1 MIDFRLFVI
10 NLLCIVG
17 ASFLIFAIMTYFN
30 IGDTNKTGLA
40 IFIGCI
46 GVLVIYCWINVPKLS
61 CEICSKTHPYIEN
74 MIAYNDDIP
83 FFVTDQDG
91 LILPENIHGT
101 MRTDINLDKFLKY
114 GYLSKQLREAM
125 MYQKMYGGT
134 NPPPSVTATSQIVS
148 PFGDVVIAVDPV
160 LLATTVPVG
169 VPENVSSAAMTSTV
183 AQVAQE
189 IATTE
194 TDNMTVPA
202 TTVAAL
208 TTPVAQITTTVD
220 TPVGTIDNSAYNV
233 PDDTVTS
240 GSVDTV
246 PSGTVE
252 SFDTNATKILLFFSP
267 HCGYCAD
274 FMKPNGIWQNVKSS
288 TMPYVDII
296 EVNSDVNP
304 QLCREF
310 NVSYFPCLMKIKN
323 NNVYE
328 FTDART
334 FVNVKN
340 FVMY

>member
-17 ASFLIFAIMTYFN
+17 ASFLIFAIMTYLH

-46 GVLVIYCWINVPKLS
+46 CVLVIYCWINVPKLS

-74 MIAYNDDIP
+74 MIAYNDDVP

-114 GYLSKQLREAM
+114 GYLSKQLREAL

-189 IATTE
+189 
-194 TDNMTVPA
+194 TDSMTVPA
-202 TTVAAL
+202 TTVTAL
-208 TTPVAQITTTVD
+208 TTPATQITTTVD
-220 TPVGTIDNSAYNV
+220 TPVGTIDNSAYTP
-233 PDDTVTS
+233 PDTI
-240 GSVDTV
+240 
-246 PSGTVE
+246 E
-252 SFDTNATKILLFFSP
+252 SFDTNATKILLFFNP

-274 FMKPNGIWQNVKSS
+274 FMKPDGIWQSVKS
-288 TMPYVDII
+288 TTIPYIDII

-340 FVMY
+340 FIMH

>member
-1 MIDFRLFVI
+1 MIIEVIKDHEYFKTILQEHDKEIQIERRQRTQLIIRSDYKVAYGMGEKFNALNQKGKTVQNQVIEKFCNQNEASYFV
-10 NLLCIVG
+10 
-17 ASFLIFAIMTYFN
+17 T
-30 IGDTNKTGLA
+30 
-40 IFIGCI
+40 
-46 GVLVIYCWINVPKLS
+46 
-61 CEICSKTHPYIEN
+61 
-74 MIAYNDDIP
+74 P

-114 GYLSKQLREAM
+114 GYLSKQLREAL

-160 LLATTVPVG
+160 LLATTIPYG
-169 VPENVSSAAMTSTV
+169 APEQVNSAAITSSV
-183 AQVAQE
+183 AQVAKE
-189 IATTE
+189 IATTA
-194 TDNMTVPA
+194 TDSMTVPA
-202 TTVAAL
+202 TTMADL
-208 TTPVAQITTTVD
+208 TTPTPAITTTVD
-220 TPVGTIDNSAYNV
+220 TPVGTIDDSAYNM
-233 PDDTVTS
+233 PA
-240 GSVDTV
+240 
-246 PSGTVE
+246 GTIE

-274 FMKPNGIWQNVKSS
+274 FMKQNGIWQSVKESV
-288 TMPYVDII
+288 TPYVDIV

-340 FVMY
+340 FIMH

>member
-17 ASFLIFAIMTYFN
+17 ASFLIFAVMTYFN

-74 MIAYNDDIP
+74 MTAYNDDIP

-114 GYLSKQLREAM
+114 GYLSKQLREAL

-194 TDNMTVPA
+194 TDSMTVPA
-202 TTVAAL
+202 TAVAAL
-208 TTPVAQITTTVD
+208 TTPAAQITTTVD

-233 PDDTVTS
+233 PDGTD
-240 GSVDTV
+240 
-246 PSGTVE
+246 GTVE

-274 FMKPNGIWQNVKSS
+274 FMKPNGIWQSVKSS

>member
-74 MIAYNDDIP
+74 MTAYNDDVP

-114 GYLSKQLREAM
+114 GYLSKQLREAL

-202 TTVAAL
+202 TAVAAL
-208 TTPVAQITTTVD
+208 TTPAAQITTTVD

-233 PDDTVTS
+233 PDGTD
-240 GSVDTV
+240 
-246 PSGTVE
+246 GTVE

-274 FMKPNGIWQNVKSS
+274 FMKPNGIWQSVKSS

>member
-40 IFIGCI
+40 ICIGCI
-46 GVLVIYCWINVPKLS
+46 SVLVLYCWINVPRLS
-61 CEICSKTHPYIEN
+61 CDICAKTYPYIEN
-74 MIAYNDDIP
+74 MTAYNDDTP
-83 FFVTDQDG
+83 AFVSDQDG

-114 GYLSKQLREAM
+114 GYLSKQLREAL

-134 NPPPSVTATSQIVS
+134 NPPPSITATSQIVS
-148 PFGDVVIAVDPV
+148 PFGDVVVAVDPI

-169 VPENVSSAAMTSTV
+169 TPENVSSGEMTSTV
-183 AQVAQE
+183 AQ
-189 IATTE
+189 
-194 TDNMTVPA
+194 
-202 TTVAAL
+202 
-208 TTPVAQITTTVD
+208 ITATVD
-220 TPVGTIDNSAYNV
+220 TPVGTIDNSTYDV
-233 PDDTVTS
+233 P
-240 GSVDTV
+240 VDTAVSTDIV
-246 PSGTVE
+246 PAGTVE

-267 HCGYCAD
+267 HCGYCKD
-274 FMKPNGIWQNVKSS
+274 FMKPNGVWQSVKSS
-288 TMPYVDII
+288 TEQYVDIV
-296 EVNSDVNP
+296 EVNSDKNP
-304 QLCREF
+304 QLCRDF

-340 FVMY
+340 FIMQ

>member
-17 ASFLIFAIMTYFN
+17 ASFLIFAVMTYFN

-46 GVLVIYCWINVPKLS
+46 GVLVIYCWVNVPKLS

-74 MIAYNDDIP
+74 MTAYNDDTP

-194 TDNMTVPA
+194 TDSMTVPA

-208 TTPVAQITTTVD
+208 TTPAAQITTTVD
-220 TPVGTIDNSAYNV
+220 TPVGTIDNSTFDM
-233 PDDTVTS
+233 PSETVTMLP
-240 GSVDTV
+240 SV
-246 PSGTVE
+246 SNGTVE

-274 FMKPNGIWQNVKSS
+274 FMKPNGIWQSVKSS

>member
-17 ASFLIFAIMTYFN
+17 ASFIIFAILTYFK
-30 IGDTNKTGLA
+30 IADANKSGLA

-46 GVLVIYCWINVPKLS
+46 AVLVLYCWINVPKLS
-61 CEICSKTHPYIEN
+61 CDICAKTYPYVTNVEH
-74 MIAYNDDIP
+74 MTAYNNDTP

-114 GYLSKQLREAM
+114 GYLSKQLREAL

-160 LLATTVPVG
+160 LLATTIPYG
-169 VPENVSSAAMTSTV
+169 APEKVNSAAMTSSV
-183 AQVAQE
+183 AQVAKE
-189 IATTE
+189 IATTA
-194 TDNMTVPA
+194 TDSMTVPA
-202 TTVAAL
+202 TTMADL
-208 TTPVAQITTTVD
+208 TTSTPAITTTVD
-220 TPVGTIDNSAYNV
+220 TPVGTIDDSAYNM
-233 PDDTVTS
+233 PA
-240 GSVDTV
+240 
-246 PSGTVE
+246 GTIE

-274 FMKPNGIWQNVKSS
+274 FMKQNGIWQRVKESV
-288 TMPYVDII
+288 TPYVDIV

-340 FVMY
+340 FIMH